1 MTYVDIHKLVKEA
14 KNLLT
19 RSQRYEDAA
28 IARELEA
35 ILDTDGPK
43 LSERSLRAFCEIIN
57 EICKKK

>member
-1 MTYVDIHKLVKEA
+1 MTYVDIHTLVKEA
-14 KNLLT
+14 KNLLA

-43 LSERSLRAFCEIIN
+43 LSERSLTAICEIIN
-57 EICKKK
+57 QLCKKK